1 MQIQIT
7 DTITEDDQNALLAG
21 LRAYN
26 RQFLRTTNFGDLAV
40 YWRDERNDI
49 LGGLIG
55 KIKGEWLCID
65 FLWMH
70 DSLRKGGYGTK
81 LMQAAEQTA
90 RERGCLHALV
100 DTMSFQALPFYQKN
114 GYQLQM
120 TSITSRKPVPRA
132 IICRKRFDD
141 RKVWMPPHFLA
152 QHNSVCSEQS
162 FIS

>member
-7 DTITEDDQNALLAG
+7 DTITEDDQKALLAG

-40 YWRDERNDI
+40 YWRDESNEI

-65 FLWMH
+65 FLWKQ

-120 TSITSRKPVPRA
+120 TLDNFPETGSARHYLSKT
-132 IICRKRFDD
+132 F
-141 RKVWMPPHFLA
+141 
-152 QHNSVCSEQS
+152 
-162 FIS
+162 

>member
-1 MQIQIT
+1 M
-7 DTITEDDQNALLAG
+7 
-21 LRAYN
+21 
-26 RQFLRTTNFGDLAV
+26 
-40 YWRDERNDI
+40 YWRDESNEI

-100 DTMSFQALPFYQKN
+100 DTMSFPGAAVLSEKRLSAAN
-114 GYQLQM
+114 D
-120 TSITSRKPVPRA
+120 PR
-132 IICRKRFDD
+132 
-141 RKVWMPPHFLA
+141 
-152 QHNSVCSEQS
+152 
-162 FIS
+162 